1 MDSEAPR
8 KTQDL
13 MKKEVPGHG
22 PMAQNPQLE
31 LATEVWREP
40 GLWRNLATMMFFG
53 SENGLFTMIYHD
65 LSYIY
70 HQYSSTHGPVSREND
85 DEPSNLGLFCS

>member
-1 MDSEAPR
+1 
-8 KTQDL
+8 
-13 MKKEVPGHG
+13 
-22 PMAQNPQLE
+22 MAQNPQLE